1 MPPGTVAAGVP
12 ARVLSTVEDYAE
24 KHLAAQPDYDRAAYR
39 RDKVRELLRV
49 FPRPW

>member
-1 MPPGTVAAGVP
+1 MAAGVP
-12 ARVLSTVEDYAE
+12 ARVLTTIEEYAE
-24 KHLAAQPDYDRAAYR
+24 KHLAAQAKYDRAAYR